1 MGTIP
6 KKSTM
11 PRKTDPQSVKDALTG
26 RDILDLKTSI
36 DTLGQTMAEGF
47 KGVHERQDT
56 TNGKVLKARDD
67 IIENKTQTDKE
78 ISELKSEFKYNRI
91 IWYLFTVAVS
101 VIIALG
107 SYIILKH

>member
-1 MGTIP
+1 
-6 KKSTM
+6 M
-11 PRKTDPQSVKDALTG
+11 PRKTDIQSVKEALTG
-26 RDILDLKTSI
+26 RDILDLKASI

-67 IIENKTQTDKE
+67 IINNKTESDKQ

-91 IWYLFTVAVS
+91 IWYLFTIAVS
-101 VIIALG
+101 VIIALA
-107 SYIILKH
+107 SYILFKHH